1 MPEENTTRKEVPL
14 NVINTADSINLDR
27 TIVQAIINSN
37 NKILIA
43 DTYMKLRDIN
53 NQIGDNKVLLQQKLN
68 FMFSGT
74 DDQLNILS
82 IRASELTEDAIKKA
96 SLEEL
101 KDIFVF
107 DGKFIGLSIIEN
119 LKEEDQTSAYRDFL
133 LYLKETGSTEK
144 ELLDFE
150 ESNQSM
156 LDLFPDEVKKAAE
169 NTFTWDRYIY
179 NIFKEK
185 MDDDNTPEAEKESLK
200 KILAMKDSALNLKPM
215 KEYIQN
221 EMNAGR
227 RKSLL
232 HAFKTRFKDTLKS
245 ADKFAI
251 ANKFKM
257 YYPLYDNIEATIGY
271 EGYQNLF
278 VYILARY
285 VKFCSENFTKYDQVY
300 IAQIIQNLIMLK
312 KGQLDDTSRIMMSNA
327 IKEILNIVLL
337 DD

>member
-1 MPEENTTRKEVPL
+1 MSEENATRKEVPL

-82 IRASELTEDAIKKA
+82 IRASELTDDAIKKA

-133 LYLKETGSTEK
+133 LYLKE
-144 ELLDFE
+144 
-150 ESNQSM
+150 
-156 LDLFPDEVKKAAE
+156 
-169 NTFTWDRYIY
+169 
-179 NIFKEK
+179 
-185 MDDDNTPEAEKESLK
+185 
-200 KILAMKDSALNLKPM
+200 KI
-215 KEYIQN
+215 
-221 EMNAGR
+221 GR
-227 RKSLL
+227 A
-232 HAFKTRFKDTLKS
+232 H
-245 ADKFAI
+245 
-251 ANKFKM
+251 
-257 YYPLYDNIEATIGY
+257 
-271 EGYQNLF
+271 
-278 VYILARY
+278 V
-285 VKFCSENFTKYDQVY
+285 
-300 IAQIIQNLIMLK
+300 
-312 KGQLDDTSRIMMSNA
+312 
-327 IKEILNIVLL
+327 
-337 DD
+337 